1 MEIKTQEVLPKIANR
16 KNRNLKTP
24 TNNISKYSQQSINFK
39 EAKHNMIYL
48 YKILPTIVL
57 PIMLVII
64 LILIGLIKNKKKL
77 IYIAI
82 GVLYIISTT
91 IFSNNFFKL
100 IEGSE
105 YSKAISA
112 TDSGDAIV
120 VLSGM
125 LEINELG
132 DSTYIEWGDP
142 DRFFG
147 GIALFKAGKAQKLV
161 FTGGKMPWD
170 KAKKTEGEVL
180 KEYAISN
187 GIPTEKIFVTKDV
200 ENTADEAVA
209 VKELIDQR
217 KRIILVTSAY
227 HMFRAQHL
235 FEKQGFKVIPYK
247 VDYKTAGE
255 KAITV
260 MDFLPSAGN
269 LELSER
275 GIREIFG
282 RIFYLLND

>member
-1 MEIKTQEVLPKIANR
+1 
-16 KNRNLKTP
+16 
-24 TNNISKYSQQSINFK
+24 
-39 EAKHNMIYL
+39 MIYL
-48 YKILPTIVL
+48 HKILPTFVL
-57 PIMLVII
+57 PIMLVI
-64 LILIGLIKNKKKL
+64 LVILIGLIKNKKKL

-82 GVLYIISTT
+82 GLLYILSTP

-100 IEGSE
+100 LEGSGHND
-105 YSKAISA
+105 YRKLISA
-112 TDSGDAIV
+112 IDSADAIV

-125 LEINELG
+125 LEINEVG

-187 GIPTEKIFVTKDV
+187 SIPSENILVTKGV

-209 VKELIDQR
+209 IKELISPS

-227 HMFRAQHL
+227 HMYRAKRL
-235 FEKQGFKVIPYK
+235 FEKQGFEVIPYK
-247 VDYKTAGE
+247 VDYKTSGNNQV
-255 KAITV
+255 TF
-260 MDFLPSAGN
+260 MDFLPSAEN
-269 LELSER
+269 IELIET
-275 GIREIFG
+275 GIREIIG
-282 RIFYLLND
+282 RIFYLVKG